1 MTAEAA
7 GTEPTVVDLYAD
19 VECVFA
25 HVSLRRLVARRAE
38 LGRDDLVLRVHPWP
52 LELVNAAPFGGTAT
66 ALRVAALRASV
77 APDLFTGFDPTS
89 FPATTLPAM
98 GLVEAAYA
106 VDVVTG
112 ERVSL
117 ALRTA
122 LFEDG
127 RDVSDPGVLAEVAR
141 VHGVTIEPE
150 RDRAR
155 VLAEYED
162 GQARG
167 VRGSPEFFVGGR
179 AWFCPMLA
187 VSHADDV
194 WQVEPND
201 AGRAAF
207 FEACFAG

>member
-1 MTAEAA
+1 VTTQTA
-7 GTEPTVVDLYAD
+7 GNDVTVVELYAD

-38 LGRDDLVLRVHPWP
+38 LGRDDLVLRIRPWP
-52 LELVNAAPFGGTAT
+52 LELVNGAPFVGSAT
-66 ALRVAALRASV
+66 ALRVSALRAGV
-77 APDLFTGFDPTS
+77 APDLFTGFDPEH

-98 GLVEAAYA
+98 DLAEAAYA
-106 VDVVTG
+106 VDVATG

-122 LFEDG
+122 LFEEG
-127 RDVSDPGVLAEVAR
+127 RDVSDPAVLAEVAQAHR
-141 VHGVTIEPE
+141 VTPEPA

-155 VLAEYED
+155 LLAEYEE
-162 GQARG
+162 GQQRG

-179 AWFCPMLA
+179 TWFCPMFA
-187 VSHADDV
+187 VSRTDDA
-194 WQVEPND
+194 WQVLPNP
-201 AGRAAF
+201 AGRAEF